1 MIQPKKLKAMP
12 RGSGEM
18 ARQLGRRIGTRPRPY
33 IEPREWPT
41 ETTAK
46 ERISILLNEAWHT
59 VRELSEIADIGD
71 STARNYLQLFIDAG
85 IVETI
90 IGSGAEPN
98 RYRRTKEA
106 PCK

>member
-18 ARQLGRRIGTRPRPY
+18 TRRIGTRPRPY

-46 ERISILLNEAWHT
+46 ERISILLNEEWHT

-71 STARNYLQLFIDAG
+71 ATTRNYLQLFNDAG

-90 IGSGAEPN
+90 IGSGVEPN
-98 RYRRTKEA
+98 RYRRKQEA
-106 PCK
+106 TCK